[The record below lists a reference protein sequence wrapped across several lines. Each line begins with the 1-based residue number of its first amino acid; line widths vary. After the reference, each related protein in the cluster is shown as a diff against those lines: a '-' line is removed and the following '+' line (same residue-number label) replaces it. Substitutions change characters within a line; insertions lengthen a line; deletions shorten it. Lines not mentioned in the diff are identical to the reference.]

1 MKNLWSKKWSRVL
14 VLVLL
19 CGVLALGVDATGGK
33 LAQPE
38 RKAVEEDKFIGY
50 QLVFERLPG
59 DWEEITRDYSNWV
72 EYGTEDIKLDGFG
85 TVPFTKKILIGE
97 YDEAKSRYVFPGW
110 EGFNCF
116 CAVRDLEGGKH
127 YTGYTDMADVHTKVG
142 DTETSISGT
151 VYFGPPVNDT
161 SWNTENYDYGW
172 TAYPVYQ
179 MKDGTVYL
187 EDGGN
192 SYGGIGGFTV
202 STKAAYTET
211 VDGEE
216 QTTSFEVSVTMEA
229 VERVRELAVTW
240 FDGENRPMAE
250 QTIPMEEVGE
260 EGLTLERPQGTVWA
274 LVEETDRLGA
284 VKRSAYTLGEDGIDH
299 RLVLLDER
307 GMGTVTYLTLE

>member
-260 EGLTLERPQGTVWA
+260 EGLTLERSQGAVWA

>member
-1 MKNLWSKKWSRVL
+1 MKNLWSKKWPRVL
-14 VLVLL
+14 AVVLCCGGLVLL
-19 CGVLALGVDATGGK
+19 LGAASK

-38 RKAVEEDKFIGY
+38 RKAVEEDKFIGF

-97 YDEAKSRYVFPGW
+97 YDEAKSRYVFPGR

-172 TAYPVYQ
+172 TAYRVYQ
-179 MKDGTVYL
+179 RKDGTVYL
-187 EDGGN
+187 DGSGN
-192 SYGGIGGFTV
+192 GYAGEGDFT
-202 STKAAYTET
+202 STAKESYTET

-216 QTTSFEVSVTMEA
+216 QTTSLEVSFTVEWVERVEEVSVA
-229 VERVRELAVTW
+229 W
-240 FDGENRPMAE
+240 FDGANKLLEERLISQEELKQEN
-250 QTIPMEEVGE
+250 
-260 EGLTLERPQGTVWA
+260 LTLERPQGAAWA
-274 LVEETDRLGA
+274 MVAETGEA
-284 VKRSAYTLGEDGIDH
+284 GEVGRSAYTLGEDGIDH

>member
-1 MKNLWSKKWSRVL
+1 MKNLWSKKRARVL
-14 VLVLL
+14 AVVLA
-19 CGVLALGVDATGGK
+19 CGVLALALGAGGK

-38 RKAVEEDKFIGY
+38 REGVEEDKFVGF
-50 QLVFERLPG
+50 QLVFERIPG
-59 DWEEITRDYSNWV
+59 EWEEITRDYSGWV
-72 EYGTEDIKLDGFG
+72 EYGTENVELGGLG
-85 TVPFTKKILIGE
+85 TVAFARKILIGE
-97 YDEAKSRYVFPGW
+97 YDEAKSRYVFPGR

-151 VYFGPPVNDT
+151 VYFGPPLDATN
-161 SWNTENYDYGW
+161 WNTDNYDYGW

-187 EDGGN
+187 GDGGN
-192 SYGGIGGFTV
+192 SYGGMGGFTI
-202 STKAAYTET
+202 STKTAYTET

-229 VERVRELAVTW
+229 VERVQELAVAW
-240 FDGENRPMAE
+240 FDETDLPLENRAL
-250 QTIPMEEVGE
+250 PMEEIGVD
-260 EGLTLERPQGTVWA
+260 GLTLERPQGAVWA

-284 VKRSAYTLGEDGIDH
+284 VKRSAYTLGEDGVDH
-299 RLVLLDER
+299 RLVRLDER
-307 GMGTVTYLTLE
+307 GMGRVTFLTLE

>member
-1 MKNLWSKKWSRVL
+1 MKNLWNKKWPRVL
-14 VLVLL
+14 LVVLI
-19 CGVLALGVDATGGK
+19 CGVLALAVDATGGK

-59 DWEEITRDYSNWV
+59 EWEEITRDYSGWV
-72 EYGTEDIKLDGFG
+72 DYGPDYVKVDGLG
-85 TVPFTKKILIGE
+85 TVAFSKKILIGE
-97 YDEAKSRYVFPGW
+97 YDEAKSRYVFPGR

-116 CAVRDLEGGKH
+116 CAVQDLEGGKH

-142 DTETSISGT
+142 DMETSVSGT
-151 VYFGPPVNDT
+151 VYFGPPVDAT

-202 STKAAYTET
+202 STKTAYTET

-216 QTTSFEVSVTMEA
+216 QTTSFEVSVSMES
-229 VERVRELAVTW
+229 VERVREFSVTW
-240 FDGENRPMAE
+240 FDGANQQVMEH
-250 QTIPMEEVGE
+250 TIPMEEIGE
-260 EGLTLERPQGTVWA
+260 EGLTLERPQRAVWV
-274 LVEETDRLGA
+274 LVSETDRLGA
-284 VKRSAYTLGEDGIDH
+284 VKRSAYTLGEEGASH
-299 RLVLLDER
+299 RLVRLDER
-307 GMGTVTYLTLE
+307 GMGRVTYLTLK